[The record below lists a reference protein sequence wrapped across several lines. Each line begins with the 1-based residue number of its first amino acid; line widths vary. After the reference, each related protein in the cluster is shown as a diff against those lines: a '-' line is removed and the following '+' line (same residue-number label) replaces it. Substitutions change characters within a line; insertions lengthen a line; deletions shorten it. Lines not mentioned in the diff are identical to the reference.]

1 MFKILLRMNRAG
13 RIFLSVWSLF
23 LTIAAPAQSF
33 KERIRQAD
41 LMHSKYD
48 FDGAAAIYEDLL
60 KSVTDSTI
68 LAMVGERI
76 LMSGNGRNMLLFA
89 THPKVVT
96 SRTVPAD
103 EFFLYYSHFADKSW
117 IKTPNAFSDGGHQWD
132 RATYMPSGSRRII
145 FSAPD
150 KDGMMKLHMSELVE
164 DNLWSEPQIIE
175 SCASSGDEVLPMLSA
190 SGKELYFSSDALAGM
205 GGYDLYVSRWNE
217 RRKTWDAPENLGFP
231 YSSTGDDFL
240 FSNTPDGEF
249 TVLASNRRCAPDSMT
264 IYVLRFE
271 NSPISRPVSDPAEAA
286 QIAAL
291 KPTVQEVV
299 AETVPSIEQTDDN
312 AYERAFGRLRALKE
326 EIGEL
331 TARRNDATD
340 VKIIRAIEE
349 EIMNRQEHFSA
360 LTDTLCAIEL
370 DLIAAGKSVRR
381 TAAVDPVAEKTD
393 AAPAEYGFI
402 RRSFG
407 NPGTINVMKPIEETD
422 DEYTFR
428 IENEALV
435 KKSLPD
441 GLIYQIQITVVS
453 QRLPV
458 KKLNGLSPAFELKQP
473 TGKYLYT
480 IGAFKTFK
488 EASEALP
495 TVKKNGFP
503 SAYIV
508 AYKNGKSIAVS
519 KAKALE

>member
-1 MFKILLRMNRAG
+1 MNRAG
-13 RIFLSVWSLF
+13 RIFFSVWSLF
-23 LTIAAPAQSF
+23 LAIAAPAQSF

-60 KSVTDSTI
+60 KSVNDST
-68 LAMVGERI
+68 LRAMVGERI

-89 THPKVVT
+89 TQPKVVT

-103 EFFLYYSHFADKSW
+103 EFFLYYGHLADNSW

-132 RATYMPSGSRRII
+132 RATYVPSGSRRVV

-150 KDGMMKLHMSELVE
+150 GDGMMKLHMSELGE
-164 DNLWSEPQIIE
+164 DNLWSEPQVIE
-175 SCASSGDEVLPMLSA
+175 ACASSGDEVLPLLSA

-217 RRKTWDAPENLGFP
+217 RRKSWDAPENLGFP

-249 TVLASNRRCAPDSMT
+249 TILASNRRCAPDSMT
-264 IYVLRFE
+264 IYVLKFE

-291 KPTVQEVV
+291 KPMVREAV
-299 AETVPSIEQTDDN
+299 AETAPAVEQTDGN
-312 AYERAFGRLRALKE
+312 AYERAFGRLSVLKE
-326 EIGEL
+326 EMDGL
-331 TARRNDATD
+331 VARRNEATD
-340 VKIIRAIEE
+340 EKSIRAIDG
-349 EIMNRQEHFSA
+349 EIMKLQEHISA

-381 TAAVDPVAEKTD
+381 VADAEPVAEKSD
-393 AAPAEYGFI
+393 AAPAEYAFT

-407 NPGTINVMKPIEETD
+407 NPGTISVRKPVEETD
-422 DEYTFR
+422 DEYAFR
-428 IENEALV
+428 IEKEAIV

-453 QRLPV
+453 QRMPV

-480 IGAFKTFK
+480 IGAFKTYK

-495 TVKKNGFP
+495 TVKKKGFP

-508 AYKNGKSIAVS
+508 AYRNGKSIAVS